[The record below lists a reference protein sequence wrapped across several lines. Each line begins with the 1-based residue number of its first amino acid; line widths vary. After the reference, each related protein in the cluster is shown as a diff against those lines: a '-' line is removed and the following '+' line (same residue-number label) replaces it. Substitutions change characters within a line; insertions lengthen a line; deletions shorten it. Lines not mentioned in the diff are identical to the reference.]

1 MHIFFALHGFPPRQ
15 NGGTEWETSRRAR
28 HLMAA
33 GHRVTVA
40 AIDRVDPQLDSP
52 VHLESESIDGL
63 PVHRLSLRGGQG
75 WDSAAEHDDPRVY
88 ESLQA
93 LLRADRPDLV
103 HVLSGYRMT
112 AAAVHAAADLD
123 IPVMLTAMDFWL
135 ICPRIIL
142 RRGSGELCRP
152 PEDPMT
158 CVTCLATDWRRYRL
172 PHHLSLGLSSQLL
185 GRLWRRPELRP
196 PEIDSIHSAMM
207 QRGTSLQRAV
217 SRVDTVVVASR
228 FLADL
233 LGERMAFERP
243 IVLMRQGLDTSRWLP
258 AERASRDAIHIGF
271 IGQIAEHKG
280 LFDLVQAF
288 NHIATEHPELRLLV
302 FGDHEGAW
310 PPDRERLLRLV
321 RQQPRIQLMGPF
333 SNETIRQVHTQ
344 LDLLVV
350 PSKWYENSPNVI
362 LEAFACGTPVIASR
376 MGGMAELVVEGRGG
390 WTFAAGDVTDLA
402 RVLTHAVQAPER
414 LAAARKGMPPVRSID
429 EEMVEL
435 VDRYASILQRQ
446 AARSHSSGEHRATGG
461 HPDPG

>member
-1 MHIFFALHGFPPRQ
+1 MHVFFALHGFPPRQ

-28 HLMAA
+28 HLMAS

-40 AIDRVDPQLDSP
+40 AIDQVDPELGRP
-52 VHLESESIDGL
+52 VYLESETIDSL
-63 PVHRLSLRGGQG
+63 RIHRLSLRGGQT

-103 HVLSGYRMT
+103 HILSGFRMT
-112 AAAVHAAADLD
+112 AAAIHAAADLG
-123 IPVMLTAMDFWL
+123 IPVVLTAMDFWL

-172 PHHLSLGLSSQLL
+172 PHRLSLGLSSQLL

-196 PEIDSIHSAMM
+196 PEIDRIHSAMM
-207 QRGTSLQRAV
+207 QRGPSMQRALG
-217 SRVDTVVVASR
+217 RVDTVIVASR

-233 LGERMAFERP
+233 LGERLATERP
-243 IVLMRQGLDTSRWLP
+243 IVLMRQGLDSARWLP
-258 AERASRDAIHIGF
+258 AERTARDAFHIGF

-280 LFDLVQAF
+280 LFDLIQAF
-288 NHIATEHPELRLLV
+288 NHIATDHPELRLLV
-302 FGDHEGAW
+302 FGDLEASW
-310 PPDRERLLRLV
+310 PPDRERLLRLA

-333 SNETIRQVHTQ
+333 SNEAIRQVHAQ

-376 MGGMAELVVEGRGG
+376 LGGMAELVDEGRGG
-390 WTFAAGDVTDLA
+390 WTFAAGDVADLA
-402 RVLTHAVQAPER
+402 RVLTHAIEAPAR
-414 LAAARKGMPPVRSID
+414 LADARKGIPPVRSID
-429 EEMVEL
+429 DEMVEL
-435 VDRYASILQRQ
+435 VEHYESILLRH
-446 AARSHSSGEHRATGG
+446 APRPPRVSAVERTGRR
-461 HPDPG
+461 